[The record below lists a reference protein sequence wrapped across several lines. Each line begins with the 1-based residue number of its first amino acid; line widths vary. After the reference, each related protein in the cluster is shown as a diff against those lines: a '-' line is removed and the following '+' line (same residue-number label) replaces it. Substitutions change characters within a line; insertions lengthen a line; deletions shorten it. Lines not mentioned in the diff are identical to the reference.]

1 LTVFGCAG
9 EPDGART
16 ILEAG
21 GGEDCH
27 DVGRKFVEISI
38 PSDTGHLPAV
48 RSFLRALMAG
58 PGWAC
63 PAERVQSEL
72 ELVLQEACVNA
83 IRHAGGS
90 REREAIT
97 VAFDLFH
104 NGITIEVRD
113 LGRGFDIDS
122 VPEPRASRLQEGGY
136 GVFIIQE
143 IMDRV
148 EVRRRGRHFVLS
160 MTRFFDG
167 DEPASEGR

>member
-1 LTVFGCAG
+1 VLGCAG
-9 EPDGART
+9 EQDGSKT
-16 ILEAG
+16 VIEEG
-21 GGEDCH
+21 GADDCH
-27 DVGRKFVEISI
+27 VDGRMRIEISI
-38 PSDTGHLPAV
+38 PCDTGHLSAV
-48 RSFLRALMAG
+48 RIFLRALMSG
-58 PGWAC
+58 PCWSSPG
-63 PAERVQSEL
+63 EKVQSEL

-167 DEPASEGR
+167 DEPASDSEGR